1 MPLTEDVLQ
10 WNHIAN
16 GKSLKYD
23 VPARLVRVGTGRREV
38 VEFERFGR
46 FQGVLADNLSS
57 LLVTSGTNERDSQK
71 AAALNMLRDK
81 VTSGV
86 VPVCRTTGSESFE
99 GEEVAVVEWGLLNGK
114 PGTRVWIDDR
124 KGFVTPLIEEFGA
137 GGVLRKRYVSSGYMR
152 IGTSELWYPA
162 KHEETSFDEQTGEL
176 AVATVFETN
185 MKTLT
190 LNEAVPDEEF
200 AVRVPRGVTVANEL
214 GGGEGTRMMVA
225 DDAVSLQF
233 KGGQLD
239 LDRLP
244 GLVRQHEQESILW
257 PNVAALFHRLS
268 WRGWLAGIN
277 GVILAA
283 LLGVLARKAVLTRRS
298 ERAIR
303 WPRGQR

>member
-1 MPLTEDVLQ
+1 M
-10 WNHIAN
+10 
-16 GKSLKYD
+16 
-23 VPARLVRVGTGRREV
+23 RVGTGRREV
-38 VEFERFGR
+38 VGFERFGR

-86 VPVCRTTGSESFE
+86 VPVCRTTRSESFE

-152 IGTSELWYPA
+152 IGTSVLWYPA

-303 WPRGQR
+303 RPRGQR